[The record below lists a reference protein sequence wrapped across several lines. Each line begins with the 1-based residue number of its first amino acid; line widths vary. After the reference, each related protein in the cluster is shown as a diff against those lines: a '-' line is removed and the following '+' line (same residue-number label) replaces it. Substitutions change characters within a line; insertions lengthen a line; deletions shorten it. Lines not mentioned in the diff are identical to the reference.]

1 MESVDPKIRK
11 LFNSYSYGY
20 SSASCSVV
28 AFCCGFDLNFYS
40 VSAFLEAF
48 FNCEL
53 TGLAVYGNCSGSGK
67 FLVS

>member
-1 MESVDPKIRK
+1 MESVDPKIHK

-40 VSAFLEAF
+40 VSAFPEAF

-53 TGLAVYGNCSGSGK
+53 TGLAVYGTALDPES
-67 FLVS
+67 FL